1 MKADSLSTT
10 GRLPALRS
18 RKPTA
23 MVSHMEQILNAVP
36 EVESTS
42 RRTGLELGLAAVT
55 EANRGDILV
64 KLKERSQP
72 RHRRRHGRSAEPK

>member
-1 MKADSLSTT
+1 
-10 GRLPALRS
+10 
-18 RKPTA
+18 

-64 KLKERSQP
+64 KLKENRDRDIDDVMEDVRKTSDRP
-72 RHRRRHGRSAEPK
+72 GTGRDTSSSSKCCRT

>member
-1 MKADSLSTT
+1 
-10 GRLPALRS
+10 
-18 RKPTA
+18 

-55 EANRGDILV
+55 EANSGDILV

-72 RHRRRHGRSAEPK
+72 RHRRSDGRRSEPK